1 MSTPA
6 VNGGWSV
13 RKILNTIIQYMNT
26 IRRILKFAVQTKC
39 DTLKQTNLFKYYQTC
54 KNIK

>member
-1 MSTPA
+1 
-6 VNGGWSV
+6 
-13 RKILNTIIQYMNT
+13 MNT